1 MNFNILRDNKF
12 SKSEVLLYILTIIF
26 LLLLAFENF
35 YRYPIIQQLALADN
49 FEKYN
54 QLYPN
59 LSSENPGFTS
69 DYFPGIAF
77 FIYFLKIFISDN
89 FIIEAILI
97 SPVAFIIFFFYL
109 NKKIISEIY
118 PNNIDFK
125 NYWLICII
133 FTFWTTRM
141 WLWYALEL
149 KSDFISFSLVFL
161 AFLIS
166 KPYKTDF
173 KKNYFKLI
181 ISIILIAYALIIK
194 QQAIFLILGILLYS
208 LFNKNYFFKF
218 FSLITLLVAAF
229 TYYIFYQNENLWFFT
244 VSAHTDDSFFTINEL
259 VRAHYKEIILIA
271 QFIIFILFSSFHNL
285 CEINFRSK
293 LDYLISNLKSNIWFY
308 LIFSFSIT
316 GIISSIKNGGN
327 TGNSGLALI
336 LLFPFI
342 YIFIYNFKK
351 SVLIFVACAV
361 LIFEI
366 PNVIHSVNMYV
377 SAKKFQSHVKKIGDD
392 KNKLILTDQSTYFGS
407 RLMRKNN
414 SLTSL
419 NTMITLNG
427 HLLILKESYNIDIF
441 NNEVSKKN
449 YDYIISLNF
458 SEKQI
463 NKKYYIKLFR
473 NRMGYIYKKL

>member
-12 SKSEVLLYILTIIF
+12 SKSELLLYVLTIIF
-26 LLLLAFENF
+26 LLLLAFEKFHRLN
-35 YRYPIIQQLALADN
+35 IIEQLALADN

-59 LSSENPGFTS
+59 LNSENPGFTS
-69 DYFPGIAF
+69 VYFPGIAF

-89 FIIEAILI
+89 FIIETILI
-97 SPVAFIIFFFYL
+97 SSVAFIIFFFYL

-118 PNNIDFK
+118 PDNIDFN
-125 NYWLICII
+125 NYWIICII
-133 FTFWTTRM
+133 FTFWLTRI

-166 KPYKTDF
+166 KPHKADL

-218 FSLITLLVAAF
+218 FSLINLLVAIF
-229 TYYIFYQNENLWFFT
+229 IYYIFYQNENLWFFT
-244 VSAHTDDSFFTINEL
+244 ISRFAGDPLLTINEWL
-259 VRAHYKEIILIA
+259 RMHYKEIILII

-293 LDYLISNLKSNIWFY
+293 LDYLISNLRSNIWFY

-316 GIISSIKNGGN
+316 GIVSSIKWGGN
-327 TGNSGLALI
+327 TGNTGLALI
-336 LLFPFI
+336 LFFPFV
-342 YIFIYNFKK
+342 YIFIHKFKK
-351 SVLIFVACAV
+351 SALIFVAYAL

-366 PNVIHSVNMYV
+366 QNVVHAVNVYI
-377 SAKKFQSHVKKIGDD
+377 STKQFQSHIKKIEEDR
-392 KNKLILTDQSTYFGS
+392 NKSILTGKHTYFAS
-407 RLMRKNN
+407 RIMREHN
-414 SLTSL
+414 SIVSIT
-419 NTMITLNG
+419 TME
-427 HLLILKESYNIDIF
+427 ILDKYF
-441 NNEVSKKN
+441 FKKPFNEVSFNNNVLKRN
-449 YDYIISLNF
+449 YDYIILSHVD
-458 SEKQI
+458 ERQI
-463 NKKYYIKLFR
+463 NKKYYIKLFD
-473 NRMGYIYKKL
+473 NKMGYIYKKIQ

>member
-1 MNFNILRDNKF
+1 MNFSMLKNNKF
-12 SKSEVLLYILTIIF
+12 IKTETLLYILTIIF
-26 LLLLAFENF
+26 LLLLAFEKF
-35 YRYPIIQQLALADN
+35 YRFNLIGQLALADN
-49 FEKYN
+49 LEKYH
-54 QLYPN
+54 QLYADIN
-59 LSSENPGFTS
+59 SENPIFVS
-69 DYFPGIAF
+69 EYFPGIAY
-77 FIYFLKIFISDN
+77 FIYFIKFFIPDN
-89 FIIEAILI
+89 FIIEAVLI
-97 SPVAFIIFFFYL
+97 SSVAFIIFFFYL

-133 FTFWTTRM
+133 FAFWLTRE
-141 WLWYALEL
+141 WLWYAVEL
-149 KSDFISFSLVFL
+149 KSDIISFSLIFL

-166 KPYKTDF
+166 QPYKKDL
-173 KKNYFKLI
+173 KKNYLKLT

-194 QQAIFLILGILLYS
+194 QQAIFLIMAILLYS

-218 FSLITLLVAAF
+218 FSLITLLIATF
-229 TYYIFYQNENLWFFT
+229 TYYVFYQNENLWFFT
-244 VSAHTDDSFFTINEL
+244 ISVFADDSFLTINEL
-259 VRAHYKEIILIA
+259 LRAHYKEVILIA

-316 GIISSIKNGGN
+316 GIISSIKIGGN
-327 TGNSGLALI
+327 NGNSQLALI

-351 SVLIFVACAV
+351 NVLIFVAYAV

-392 KNKLILTDQSTYFGS
+392 KNKFILTDKFTYFGS

-414 SLTSL
+414 SIISL
-419 NTMITLNG
+419 DTMKILNE
-427 HLLILKESYNIDIF
+427 HLLKESYNKDIF
-441 NNEVSKKN
+441 DNEVLKRN
-449 YDYIISLNF
+449 YDYIILTSVA
-458 SEKQI
+458 ERQI
-463 NKKYYIKLFR
+463 NKKYYIKLFG